1 MKFFLLGQSNGDTN
15 PRDQRGETPLHW
27 AAWNGHFHV
36 CKLILD
42 NTGVKNPE
50 DNIGWTPL
58 HAAAEK
64 GHLAICHMI
73 IKNIETNESKKLSDK
88 VHDKNKYLL
97 WLWEAG
103 FEEPLLAPQGG
114 SELRNPGN
122 RTGITPLHVAAQN
135 GHLQVC
141 KLLIQSTDD
150 KNPKAKHD
158 GTPLHYA
165 AKMGHLDICKLI
177 MENIS
182 DKNPH
187 DSFSKTPFKIAAEY
201 GHQDI
206 CDLITKKIKEQMAS
220 CDLIL

>member
-1 MKFFLLGQSNGDTN
+1 M
-15 PRDQRGETPLHW
+15 
-27 AAWNGHFHV
+27 
-36 CKLILD
+36 ILD
-42 NTGVKNPE
+42 NTGDKNPE